1 MALVAV
7 AAIIIVVVAAGAVYL
22 IAQPAPKPTVKAR
35 VALILNGY
43 KEWLGWYANAY
54 SALMLMK
61 DKYGI
66 ETALAEMV
74 EYKDQERVLNELASE
89 GYDLIW
95 GHSGAFDYTM
105 PPVAEKYPNTHFL
118 ITGGRFDQLPNVL
131 SIDQAWRDTIFIS
144 GALAAMM
151 SETNVVGYQ
160 IGEPYPTV
168 LDEMNA
174 FTIGAKYVKPNIK
187 VLTSILGNWFDVE
200 AAKEAA
206 LGMIAQ
212 GADVVSGWTG
222 ALPDSGIAT
231 AAKERGVYY
240 IAADGE
246 THKNFEDISL
256 GATVYSFDLN
266 LEEALINLTND
277 TWVGGNRLY
286 GIASTKPAGQYI
298 DHIFNEKL
306 LPQTVLDSITKLRQ
320 DVIAAGGVGTMLPS
334 ENWWAPLAEY
344 VPG

>member
-1 MALVAV
+1 MVTIAVVA
-7 AAIIIVVVAAGAVYL
+7 IVVVVVAVGAVYFL
-22 IAQPAPKPTVKAR
+22 TQASGPQKIKMK

-54 SALMLMK
+54 SALLNMK

-66 ETALAEMV
+66 EVGLAEMV
-74 EYKDQERVLNELASE
+74 EYKDQERVLNELATE

-105 PPVAEKYPNTHFL
+105 PPVAEKYPKLHFL
-118 ITGGRFDQLPNVL
+118 ITGGRFDKLPNVL
-131 SIDQAWRDTIFIS
+131 SVDQAWRDTIFLS
-144 GALAAMM
+144 GALAAKM
-151 SETNVVGYQ
+151 SKTNIVGYQ

-174 FTIGAKYVKPNIK
+174 FAIGAKYIKPNIK
-187 VLTSILGNWFDVE
+187 VLTSILGNWFDIE

-212 GADVVSGWTG
+212 GADVVSGWCG
-222 ALPDSGIAT
+222 AVPDSGIAT
-231 AAKERGVYY
+231 AAKEKGKYY
-240 IAADGE
+240 IAADPA
-246 THKNFEDISL
+246 THANFIGVSL
-256 GATVYSFDLN
+256 GATTYGFDRN
-266 LEEALINLTND
+266 LEEAILNLMNNK
-277 TWVGGNRLY
+277 WVGGTRLY
-286 GIASTKPAGQYI
+286 GIASTKPAGVYI
-298 DHIFNEKL
+298 DHTFNDKL
-306 LPQTVLDSITKLRQ
+306 LPKDVLDSMTKLRE
-320 DVIAAGGVGTMLPS
+320 DVIAAGGVGTMLPK